1 VAQLPQFE
9 LVGLLFGGIVVMLA
23 LALAL
28 VFFFVFYQKK
38 VIRQQQQLQH
48 VQAASQKALLTATIQ
63 AEEKERRRIGSDL
76 HDDMGSAL
84 SAARLLISQLAASPT
99 ASAADQ
105 ELVAAAKS
113 ILDDAIQDIRHVSK
127 NLYPVVLARFG
138 LAEALRNLPAVWAR
152 ALPDGLL
159 VEVVLTTTLTY
170 DQQLALYRI
179 VQELITNAL
188 RHGQASRVSLTLL
201 EQPGRLQLVVA
212 DNGIG
217 FDYARTRERNVSGL
231 GLKSLEARVT
241 LLDAELLIDSA
252 PGQGTRIEVIVPLP
266 EGHVTAPA

>member
-1 VAQLPQFE
+1 VAQPPPFE
-9 LVGLLFGGIVVMLA
+9 LVGLLFGGILIMLA

-38 VIRQQQQLQH
+38 VIRQQDELRL
-48 VQAASQKALLTATIQ
+48 VQAAYQKALLTAAIQ

-84 SAARLLISQLAASPT
+84 SAARLLISQIATSPT

-105 ELVAAAKS
+105 ELVTAAKS
-113 ILDDAIQDIRHVSK
+113 ILDDSIQDIRHVSK

-138 LAEALRNLPAVWAR
+138 LAEALRNLPTMWER
-152 ALPDGLL
+152 SLPDGLL
-159 VEVVLTTTLTY
+159 VRVALTASLTY

-188 RHGQASRVSLTLL
+188 RHGKASRVSVELL
-201 EQPGRLQLVVA
+201 EQPGQLQLVVA
-212 DNGIG
+212 DNGVG
-217 FDYARTRERNVSGL
+217 FDYDRTREGNVSGL

-241 LLDAELLIDSA
+241 LLDATLLVDSA
-252 PGQGTRIEVIVPLP
+252 PGQGTRIQVITPLP
-266 EGHVTAPA
+266 EGGGSRPA